1 MRPIYVILLV
11 FLGCQ
16 SVVAADSL
24 CLSKY
29 KAISEQFYVYNEKS
43 ATSNAVM
50 DKIASSGESNI
61 DVSQISP
68 PDARA
73 WRGAIESF
81 LAVGQ
86 PMLQKFLEYK
96 ALGCS
101 PDQQNQLT
109 EQIDKITD
117 DLKQSRARLN
127 ALVSGLPAS
136 TF

>member
-1 MRPIYVILLV
+1 MRPTYVIFLV
-11 FLGCQ
+11 FVGCQ
-16 SVVAADSL
+16 SAVAADSL

-29 KAISEQFYVYNEKS
+29 KAISKQFYVYNEKS

-73 WRGAIESF
+73 WRVA
-81 LAVGQ
+81 
-86 PMLQKFLEYK
+86 
-96 ALGCS
+96 
-101 PDQQNQLT
+101 T
-109 EQIDKITD
+109 EQTDKITD

-136 TF
+136 TFQ